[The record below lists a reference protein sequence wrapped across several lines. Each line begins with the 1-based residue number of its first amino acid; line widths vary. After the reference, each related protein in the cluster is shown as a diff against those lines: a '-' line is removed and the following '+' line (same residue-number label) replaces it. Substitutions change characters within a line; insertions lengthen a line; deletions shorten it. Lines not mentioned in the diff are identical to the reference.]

1 MAHEWDII
9 ESWREI
15 FEDLTDS
22 EIIDLIIYENERFQR
37 QKQEENRPRARIQ
50 IEEAYYEPNYRKER
64 VEEDERGIAH
74 ISYKV

>member
-15 FEDLTDS
+15 FEDLTDN
-22 EIIDLIIYENERFQR
+22 EIIDLIIYENERFQ
-37 QKQEENRPRARIQ
+37 QQEREERRPRLRIS

-64 VEEDERGIAH
+64 IEEDERGVNR
-74 ISYKV
+74 ISYEV